1 MRSLKHTF
9 YGAMTFALF
18 FAVSQFAYSQ
28 TAETFDI
35 SRYSTAGAD
44 TFETF
49 HVEETQSLQA
59 VLDSEIVTG
68 ETEIMVTNTATG
80 NLALVRDQMAFHHI
94 AQGTADGLSWMA
106 TF

>member
-1 MRSLKHTF
+1 MKRIAGGLSPL
-9 YGAMTFALF
+9 AIF
-18 FAVSQFAYSQ
+18 FVFSQIAVAQ

-35 SRYSTAGAD
+35 NRYSTAGAD

-49 HVEETQSLQA
+49 YVEQTQPLQS
-59 VLDSEIVTG
+59 VLDSKVVEAATQ
-68 ETEIMVTNTATG
+68 IMVTNTATG

-94 AQGTADGLSWMA
+94 AQGTEDGLAWMA

>member
-1 MRSLKHTF
+1 
-9 YGAMTFALF
+9 MTRIPGGLSAIMMF
-18 FAVSQFAYSQ
+18 FAFSQIAIAQ

-35 SRYSTAGAD
+35 NRYSTVGAD

-49 HVEETQSLQA
+49 YVEQTQPLQS
-59 VLDSEIVTG
+59 VLDSKIVTG
-68 ETEIMVTNTATG
+68 DTDIMVTNTATG

-94 AQGTADGLSWMA
+94 AQGTADGLAWMA

>member
-1 MRSLKHTF
+1 MKRIAGGLSPL
-9 YGAMTFALF
+9 AIF
-18 FAVSQFAYSQ
+18 FVFSQIAVAQ

-35 SRYSTAGAD
+35 NRYSTAGAD

-49 HVEETQSLQA
+49 HVEQTQPLQS
-59 VLDSEIVTG
+59 VLDSKVVTG
-68 ETEIMVTNTATG
+68 ATQIMVTNTATG

-94 AQGTADGLSWMA
+94 AQGTADGLAWMA